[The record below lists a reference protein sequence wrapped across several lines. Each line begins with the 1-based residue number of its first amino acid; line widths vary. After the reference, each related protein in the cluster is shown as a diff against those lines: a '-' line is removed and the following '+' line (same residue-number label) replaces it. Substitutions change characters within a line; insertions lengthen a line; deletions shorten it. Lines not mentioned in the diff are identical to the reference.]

1 MKKLYNYGR
10 SSHFLSSWTT
20 CIIVLYLCII
30 LFDYSSYIWWHA
42 RSLTD
47 IITSLYSDTMY
58 INDIAGSLI
67 VRINKCLRLLRKN
80 CFSFLKHFE
89 VVTNLKQHW
98 GEILNLNSPFCASL
112 IWDTSVF
119 IAQIFLWFSGSAQE
133 HLGKERTAER
143 RRNPENRRDG
153 YAEGHAWTGQ
163 ERDDPLRKR
172 RGPSCSEVSRVYA
185 EGGGFPYIHLDRKE
199 FMKDVVNLINLKK
212 IVQCS

>member
-1 MKKLYNYGR
+1 MFKITEEKL
-10 SSHFLSSWTT
+10 F
-20 CIIVLYLCII
+20 
-30 LFDYSSYIWWHA
+30 FFP
-42 RSLTD
+42 LTFW
-47 IITSLYSDTMY
+47 SC
-58 INDIAGSLI
+58 
-67 VRINKCLRLLRKN
+67 NKFKATL
-80 CFSFLKHFE
+80 
-89 VVTNLKQHW
+89 

-185 EGGGFPYIHLDRKE
+185 EGGGEGVSLIHLDRKE